1 MQRAEKE
8 TSITELKERI
18 DRAPSLYLTDFTG
31 LNVKAM
37 TKLRRSLRQSGAEYV
52 VVKNRL
58 AQRAFGE
65 SDGLPDIG
73 GSFEGPTGI
82 VFGFGDVV
90 ATAKALSDFAR
101 EHDQRP
107 ALKIGLMD
115 REVLDVAQIQRLASL
130 PPREQLL
137 AELAGVMQAPLA
149 MLAAAVE
156 AKVQEM
162 AGLLDALRMEREKA
176 GSQ

>member
-8 TSITELKERI
+8 TSVAELKERI

-37 TKLRRSLRQSGAEYV
+37 TQLRRSLRVSGAEYV

-58 AQRAFGE
+58 AQRAFKE
-65 SDGLPDIG
+65 SEGLPDIG
-73 GSFEGPTGI
+73 SSFEGPTGV
-82 VFGFGDVV
+82 VFGFGDAV
-90 ATAKALSDFAR
+90 ATAKALSDFAK

-107 ALKIGLMD
+107 ALKLGLMD
-115 REVLDVAQIQRLASL
+115 GKVLEPAKIARLASL

-137 AELAGVMQAPLA
+137 AELAGVFEAPMA
-149 MLAAAVE
+149 SLAAALE

-176 GSQ
+176 GS